1 MLLGTPGTP
10 TGSGYGRVWKRD
22 NGVAKFPTGARS
34 ETEPA
39 TSCCP
44 SYQLLCGLLGSIFGA
59 STEGLYIG
67 CQAGVQ
73 IPSMKFAVR
82 GPQDGRL
89 RMGCTIQSGN
99 RDCSRLAK
107 PKFQVKS

>member
-1 MLLGTPGTP
+1 M
-10 TGSGYGRVWKRD
+10 V
-22 NGVAKFPTGARS
+22 NGASK

-44 SYQLLCGLLGSIFGA
+44 SYQLLCGLLGSWFGV

-73 IPSMKFAVR
+73 TPSMKFAVN
-82 GPQDGRL
+82 GPKSENL
-89 RMGCTIQSGN
+89 YIGCTIHRGS

-107 PKFQVKS
+107 PKFQVKSCGLITSPTRKASDSPQVTI